1 MTTIT
6 EGRVLAVFAV
16 AKPDFLLFRQG
27 EFLGAKACAFVISV
41 THGLVTA
48 QSTGAPPVISGF
60 EFKSD
65 RFSFKDF
72 RKVAHKR
79 A

>member
-1 MTTIT
+1 
-6 EGRVLAVFAV
+6 
-16 AKPDFLLFRQG
+16 
-27 EFLGAKACAFVISV
+27 
-41 THGLVTA
+41 
-48 QSTGAPPVISGF
+48 VISGF

>member
-1 MTTIT
+1 MTAIA
-6 EGRVLAVFAV
+6 EGRVLAVLAV
-16 AKPDFLLFRQG
+16 AEPDFLLFCQS
-27 EFLGAKACAFVISV
+27 EFLGAEACAFVIPI